1 MAIKAERT
9 VHLLLLGPPAMFE
22 FTYILDSGSKRCGRG
37 GDIRE
42 APLRSKRREE
52 MDREETGC

>member
-1 MAIKAERT
+1 MFRSYLIWLSRQKEQ
-9 VHLLLLGPPAMFE
+9 AMFE

>member
-9 VHLLLLGPPAMFE
+9 VHLLLLGPPAFAKSMFE
-22 FTYILDSGSKRCGRG
+22 FTYIFGSGSKRCGKG

-42 APLRSKRREE
+42 APF
-52 MDREETGC
+52 